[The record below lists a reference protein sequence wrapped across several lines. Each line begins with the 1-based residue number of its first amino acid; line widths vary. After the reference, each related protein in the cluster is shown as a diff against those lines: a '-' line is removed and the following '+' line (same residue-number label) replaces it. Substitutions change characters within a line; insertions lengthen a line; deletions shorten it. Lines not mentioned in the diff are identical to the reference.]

1 MNKQSLFFTALVAII
16 AFIIMLL
23 AIQYLTKKMN
33 IKNDSTE
40 KLNISFSIWVTS
52 LLISFFIF
60 LKLALEQVEN
70 SIEIIIKIEN
80 IENTFFAVMEKI
92 AILIGFTFLFTFL
105 SLYLID
111 KSLKFILGNRINH
124 IEIEKEN
131 IGYFIVKG
139 TCLILFTYSVS
150 FLFEHFLKWY
160 MPIVETPFYY
170 SLL

>member
-16 AFIIMLL
+16 AFVIMLL
-23 AIQYLTKKMN
+23 AIQYMTKKMN
-33 IKNDSTE
+33 IKNDSSE

-60 LKLALEQVEN
+60 LKIALEQVEN
-70 SIEIIIKIEN
+70 SIEIIIKIES
-80 IENTFFAVMEKI
+80 IENTFFVVMEKT
-92 AILIGFTFLFTFL
+92 ALFMGFTFLFTFL

-111 KSLKFILGNRINH
+111 TSLKFILGRRINN

-131 IGYFIVKG
+131 IGYFIIKG

-150 FLFEHFLKWY
+150 LIFEHFLKWF
-160 MPIVETPFYY
+160 MPVVETPFYY
-170 SLL
+170 